1 MSEIVDIY
9 KILKILPH
17 RYPFLLVD
25 RVLDYEIDKHLTAIK
40 NVSINEPFFNGHFP
54 HRPVFPGVLLIE
66 AMAQASAILASMA
79 MDAEANETTIYLF
92 AGVNNVRF
100 RRQVEPGDQ
109 VQLNVELTRKKG
121 KVWKTSTTATVDE
134 KLCSTADI
142 TFTYQGL
149 DVYFCHS
156 P

>member
-1 MSEIVDIY
+1 MSEIIDIH

-40 NVSINEPFFNGHFP
+40 NVTINEPCFPGHFP

-66 AMAQASAILASMA
+66 AMAQASAILASLG
-79 MDAEANETTIYLF
+79 MDALANEQTIYLF

-100 RRQVEPGDQ
+100 KRQVEPGDQ
-109 VQLNVELTRKKG
+109 VQLNVELMRKKG
-121 KVWKTSTTATVDE
+121 KVWKTAATATVDGE
-134 KLCSTADI
+134 LCSTADI
-142 TFTYQGL
+142 TFTYQTL
-149 DVYFCHS
+149 ES
-156 P
+156 

>member
-54 HRPVFPGVLLIE
+54 HRPIFPGVLLIE

-79 MDAEANETTIYLF
+79 MDAEANESTIYLF

-121 KVWKTSTTATVDE
+121 KVWKTSATATVDG

-142 TFTYQGL
+142 TFTYQVL
-149 DVYFCHS
+149 DV
-156 P
+156 

>member
-1 MSEIVDIY
+1 MSETIDIH

-25 RVLDYEIDKHLTAIK
+25 RVLDYEIDKRLTAIK
-40 NVSINEPFFNGHFP
+40 NVSINEPFFGGHFP

-66 AMAQASAILASMA
+66 AMAQASAILASLGMETL
-79 MDAEANETTIYLF
+79 DDETTVYLF

-100 RRQVEPGDQ
+100 KRQVEPGDQ

-121 KVWKTSTTATVDE
+121 KVWKTTATATVGE

-142 TFTYQGL
+142 TFTYQVL
-149 DVYFCHS
+149 ES
-156 P
+156 

>member
-66 AMAQASAILASMA
+66 AMAQASAILASMT
-79 MDAEANETTIYLF
+79 MDAVANETTIYLF

-121 KVWKTSTTATVDE
+121 KVWKTSTTATVDG

-142 TFTYQGL
+142 TFTYQVL
-149 DVYFCHS
+149 DV
-156 P
+156 

>member
-121 KVWKTSTTATVDE
+121 KVWKTSTTATVDG

-142 TFTYQGL
+142 TFTYQVL
-149 DVYFCHS
+149 DV
-156 P
+156 

>member
-40 NVSINEPFFNGHFP
+40 NVSINEPFFSGHFP

-100 RRQVEPGDQ
+100 RR
-109 VQLNVELTRKKG
+109 
-121 KVWKTSTTATVDE
+121 
-134 KLCSTADI
+134 
-142 TFTYQGL
+142 
-149 DVYFCHS
+149 
-156 P
+156 

>member
-1 MSEIVDIY
+1 MSEVVDIY
-9 KILKILPH
+9 RILKILPH

-40 NVSINEPFFNGHFP
+40 NVSINEPFFSGHFP

-121 KVWKTSTTATVDE
+121 KVWKTSATATVDG

-142 TFTYQGL
+142 TFTYQVL
-149 DVYFCHS
+149 DV
-156 P
+156 

>member
-54 HRPVFPGVLLIE
+54 HRPIFPGVLLIE

-79 MDAEANETTIYLF
+79 MDEEANESTIYLF

-121 KVWKTSTTATVDE
+121 KVWKTSATATVDG

-142 TFTYQGL
+142 TFTYQVL
-149 DVYFCHS
+149 DV
-156 P
+156 

>member
-1 MSEIVDIY
+1 MSETVDIH

-25 RVLDYEIDKHLTAIK
+25 RVLDYEIDKTLTAIK
-40 NVSINEPFFNGHFP
+40 NVSINEPFFGGHFP

-66 AMAQASAILASMA
+66 AMAQASAILASMG
-79 MDAEANETTIYLF
+79 MGVTSNETLVYLF

-100 RRQVEPGDQ
+100 KRPVEPGDQ

-121 KVWKTSTTATVDE
+121 RIWKTATTATVDGN
-134 KLCSTADI
+134 LCATADI
-142 TFTYQGL
+142 TFTYKVL
-149 DVYFCHS
+149 DE
-156 P
+156 

>member
-1 MSEIVDIY
+1 MSEIIDIH

-25 RVLDYEIDKHLTAIK
+25 RVLDYEIDKSLTALK
-40 NVSINEPFFNGHFP
+40 NVSINEPFFGGHFP

-66 AMAQASAILASMA
+66 AMAQASAILASLGMEVTA
-79 MDAEANETTIYLF
+79 DEKLVYLF

-100 RRQVEPGDQ
+100 KRPVEPGDQ

-121 KVWKTSTTATVDE
+121 KVWKTSTTATVDGT
-134 KLCSTADI
+134 LCATADI
-142 TFTYQGL
+142 TFTYKIL
-149 DVYFCHS
+149 DE
-156 P
+156 

>member
-40 NVSINEPFFNGHFP
+40 NVSINEPFFSGHFP

-121 KVWKTSTTATVDE
+121 KVWKTSTTATVDGN
-134 KLCSTADI
+134 LCSTADI
-142 TFTYQGL
+142 TFTYQVL
-149 DVYFCHS
+149 DV
-156 P
+156 

>member
-1 MSEIVDIY
+1 MSEIVDIH

-25 RVLDYEIDKHLTAIK
+25 RVLDYEIDKTLTAIK
-40 NVSINEPFFNGHFP
+40 NVSINEPFFGGHFP

-66 AMAQASAILASMA
+66 AMAQASAILASMG
-79 MDAEANETTIYLF
+79 MGVTSNETLVYLF

-100 RRQVEPGDQ
+100 KRPVEPGDQ

-121 KVWKTSTTATVDE
+121 RIWKTSTTATVDGN
-134 KLCSTADI
+134 LCATADI
-142 TFTYQGL
+142 TFTYKVL
-149 DVYFCHS
+149 DE
-156 P
+156 